1 MIRLISLLLVSVF
14 IHSCFS
20 SNNNLNYDTQNE
32 RFDYS
37 SVISFKDS
45 LSIHFNN
52 DSEKFDLKELDNIE
66 TTRSSSDDLNLFKE
80 TSNHEQLVEMYP
92 DKIYKFILYLNEYK
106 FSEKII
112 FETMQS
118 YLRYL
123 TKDKTL
129 R

>member
-1 MIRLISLLLVSVF
+1 MIRLILLLFVSVF

-20 SNNNLNYDTQNE
+20 SNNNLNYDTQNQ

-37 SVISFKDS
+37 SVISFKNS

-92 DKIYKFILYLNEYK
+92 NKIYKYIRYLKENNK
-106 FSEKII
+106 SEKKI
-112 FETMQS
+112 FESIQS
-118 YLRYL
+118 YLRFL
-123 TKDKTL
+123 TKNKIL

>member
-1 MIRLISLLLVSVF
+1 MIRLISLLLISFF

-20 SNNNLNYDTQNE
+20 SSNNLNYDNQNQ

-92 DKIYKFILYLNEYK
+92 NKVYKFILYLDDNN